1 MQAWLADSSRPLK
14 ARSTDL
20 GSDHQMPA
28 IAFALESGRC
38 RGAPRAPRRT
48 MDDRSLAAE
57 VHVSRAT
64 VAGRFTELVGEPPLT
79 YLTR

>member
-1 MQAWLADSSRPLK
+1 
-14 ARSTDL
+14 
-20 GSDHQMPA
+20 
-28 IAFALESGRC
+28 
-38 RGAPRAPRRT
+38 

-64 VAGRFTELVGEPPLT
+64 VAGRLTELVGEPPLT